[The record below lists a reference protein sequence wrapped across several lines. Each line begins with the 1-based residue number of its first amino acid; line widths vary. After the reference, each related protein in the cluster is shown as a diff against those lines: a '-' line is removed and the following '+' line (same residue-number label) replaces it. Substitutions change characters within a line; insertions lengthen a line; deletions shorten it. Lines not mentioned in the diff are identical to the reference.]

1 MTSLGVMIKRLGG
14 MVDTVDL
21 KPRENQFVKDI
32 VHLTDDGRN
41 TSELTDRQIK
51 WIEDLHGRN
60 FA

>member
-21 KPRENQFVKDI
+21 KPRENQFLKDI
-32 VHLTDDGRN
+32 GLLTDDGRN
-41 TSELTDRQIK
+41 TSELTDKQIK
-51 WIEDLHGRN
+51 WIEDLHRRH